1 MDFFLEETTGMPS
14 SFPGNHL
21 LIFHGISALS
31 HLCFLLGLSVVWYLG
46 HFMSSRDS
54 ERQLEASGFL
64 FYRLSIFTSMSLGLL
79 HLPLSVLIY
88 LWYRHDYIL
97 FTIEASLTIRSLAWF
112 AATAYLLVEFGI
124 SNEER
129 FPTFLRIW
137 WGLFLPMSCS
147 CLVVD
152 MLYLKRHEAIRAY
165 QLVFDSSSIIAGLI
179 LNYSGFFGQRVWRTN
194 HGEPL
199 LDGSNRNRSST
210 EIGSGHSAN
219 SLFENASILS
229 ILSFSWIGPLL
240 SVGHKKTL
248 ELNDIPQLASN
259 DSVHTVF
266 PIFKSILQSY
276 ARATAHCRI
285 TSFMLVKALILT
297 VWAQYL
303 LVIFYALLS
312 SVASFVGPYLLDYLV
327 RYLSSDHKLANQGY
341 IMVMTFIMSK
351 IVESLCDR
359 HFYFRILQMRI
370 RVRSSLV
377 ALIYQKGLMLS
388 SHSRQS
394 VTSGEI
400 LTYMSTDASR
410 VGDLSWF
417 ILDLLSVPVQIF
429 LSLLI
434 LYPRIGGAS
443 LVSLMATFLVML
455 LNIPLTKCEQNYTEK
470 LMKSK
475 DNRIKATTEIL
486 KNMRILKLQAW
497 EMKFLSKVMELRKTE
512 TKWLWKYA
520 CTSAAATFL
529 FSCSSI
535 FVAVVAF
542 GTCMLMGIP
551 LETGKVLSAL
561 ATFRLLQDPIFSLP
575 DVISGLVQ
583 TKVSADRIST
593 FLNLEDLQHV
603 VQKLPRDSC
612 ELSIEVSNGNFAWDP
627 SSQNLTLKEVNLQV
641 LKGRKVAVCGSVG
654 SGKTSLLHC
663 ILGEVPKISG
673 DVKLYG
679 TTSYVSQSPWIL
691 SGSIQ
696 DNILFGKQMDNVI
709 KYERVL
715 EACSLKKDLEIMP
728 LGDQTIIGERGI
740 NLSGGQKQRVQIA
753 RALYHEADIY
763 LFDDPFSAVD
773 AHTAS
778 HLFKECL
785 LGLLSSKTVVYVT
798 HQVEFLPSAD
808 LILVIRDGRVAEAGT
823 YTELVDSG
831 TEFMQLVNAH
841 NHALVSNDLLDL
853 DPQASSNSTQ
863 VGHSD
868 SMVPKEKES
877 VCEETNS
884 TSNEDS
890 KKGQLVQEEEREK
903 GKVGFQVYWRYIT
916 MAYKGTL
923 VPFIIL
929 SLIFYQVLEI
939 CGNYWMALEVP
950 LSDDTEPRVSGSTL
964 ISVYVAL
971 AVGSSACILVRTM
984 LTMTAG
990 LKTATLL
997 FNSMH
1002 TCIFR
1007 APISFFDST
1016 PTGRILSRVSSEQG
1030 GVDIQ
1035 IPFLFSSFAFL
1046 IIRCLGTITVMSQV
1060 AWPVFIVFIPVFF
1073 TSFWY
1078 QQYYIS
1084 TSREL
1089 SRLLGVCR
1097 APVIQHFAE
1106 SLSGSVSV
1114 RSFDQENEFVNT
1126 NYNLSNDFSRI
1137 QFHIAG
1143 AMEWLSFR
1151 LDILSILTFAFSLI
1165 FLICMPY
1172 GIINPGIAGLAVTYG
1187 LKFDGIQTSFI
1198 WILCNLENKI
1208 ISVERIL
1215 QYSSIPSEP
1224 PLIVEDNR
1232 PDHSWPSKGE
1242 IDIVNIQVRYGLTMP
1257 FILRGL
1263 TCTFPGGKKTGIV
1276 GRTGSGKSTLIQ
1288 TIFRIIDPAVG
1299 HIFIDG
1305 TDISTIGLH
1314 DLRSRLGIIPQEPI
1328 MFQGTLRNNLD
1339 PLDEH
1344 TDEEIWETLD
1354 CCQLGEEIRKKE
1366 LKLDSG
1372 VAENGENWSVGQR
1385 QLVCLGR
1392 VILKKSKILVLDE
1405 ATASVDTSTDIIIQ
1419 NTLRQQFSES
1429 TVITVAH
1436 RITSVIGSDLVLVLE
1451 NGVIVELGSP
1461 KNLLANKSSLFAKL
1475 VSEYTT
1481 RFYDASK

>member
-14 SFPGNHL
+14 NFTGNHL

-248 ELNDIPQLASN
+248 ELKDVPQLASN

-285 TSFMLVKALILT
+285 TSFM
-297 VWAQYL
+297 
-303 LVIFYALLS
+303 
-312 SVASFVGPYLLDYLV
+312 
-327 RYLSSDHKLANQGY
+327 
-341 IMVMTFIMSK
+341 
-351 IVESLCDR
+351 
-359 HFYFRILQMRI
+359 
-370 RVRSSLV
+370 VRSSLV

-417 ILDLLSVPVQIF
+417 ILHLLSVPVQIF

-434 LYPRIGGAS
+434 LYPRIGVAS

-612 ELSIEVSNGNFAWDP
+612 EVSIEVSNGNFAWDP

-753 RALYHEADIY
+753 RALYHDADIY

-1030 GVDIQ
+1030 GVDMQ

-1060 AWPVFIVFIPVFF
+1060 NVLKHFYSNNAIFHKSISLPRNYLDLC
-1073 TSFWY
+1073 SF
-1078 QQYYIS
+1078 
-1084 TSREL
+1084 
-1089 SRLLGVCR
+1089 
-1097 APVIQHFAE
+1097 P
-1106 SLSGSVSV
+1106 SG
-1114 RSFDQENEFVNT
+1114 DENSEVGKWCT
-1126 NYNLSNDFSRI
+1126 VMSGDDCT
-1137 QFHIAG
+1137 
-1143 AMEWLSFR
+1143 M
-1151 LDILSILTFAFSLI
+1151 
-1165 FLICMPY
+1165 
-1172 GIINPGIAGLAVTYG
+1172 
-1187 LKFDGIQTSFI
+1187 
-1198 WILCNLENKI
+1198 LE
-1208 ISVERIL
+1208 
-1215 QYSSIPSEP
+1215 
-1224 PLIVEDNR
+1224 
-1232 PDHSWPSKGE
+1232 
-1242 IDIVNIQVRYGLTMP
+1242 
-1257 FILRGL
+1257 
-1263 TCTFPGGKKTGIV
+1263 CT
-1276 GRTGSGKSTLIQ
+1276 L
-1288 TIFRIIDPAVG
+1288 
-1299 HIFIDG
+1299 
-1305 TDISTIGLH
+1305 
-1314 DLRSRLGIIPQEPI
+1314 
-1328 MFQGTLRNNLD
+1328 
-1339 PLDEH
+1339 
-1344 TDEEIWETLD
+1344 
-1354 CCQLGEEIRKKE
+1354 
-1366 LKLDSG
+1366 
-1372 VAENGENWSVGQR
+1372 
-1385 QLVCLGR
+1385 
-1392 VILKKSKILVLDE
+1392 
-1405 ATASVDTSTDIIIQ
+1405 
-1419 NTLRQQFSES
+1419 
-1429 TVITVAH
+1429 
-1436 RITSVIGSDLVLVLE
+1436 
-1451 NGVIVELGSP
+1451 
-1461 KNLLANKSSLFAKL
+1461 
-1475 VSEYTT
+1475 
-1481 RFYDASK
+1481 

>member
-1 MDFFLEETTGMPS
+1 
-14 SFPGNHL
+14 
-21 LIFHGISALS
+21 
-31 HLCFLLGLSVVWYLG
+31 
-46 HFMSSRDS
+46 
-54 ERQLEASGFL
+54 
-64 FYRLSIFTSMSLGLL
+64 
-79 HLPLSVLIY
+79 
-88 LWYRHDYIL
+88 
-97 FTIEASLTIRSLAWF
+97 
-112 AATAYLLVEFGI
+112 
-124 SNEER
+124 
-129 FPTFLRIW
+129 
-137 WGLFLPMSCS
+137 MSCS

-152 MLYLKRHEAIRAY
+152 ILYMKRHESIRAY
-165 QLVFDSSSIIAGLI
+165 QLVFDSGSIIAGLI
-179 LNYSGFFGQRVWRTN
+179 LNYSGFFGKRVWRTN

-210 EIGSGHSAN
+210 DIGSGHSTN

-240 SVGHKKTL
+240 SVGHEKTL
-248 ELNDIPQLASN
+248 ELKDVPQLATN

-327 RYLSSDHKLANQGY
+327 RYLSSDRKVANQGY
-341 IMVMTFIMSK
+341 ILVMAFIMSK
-351 IVESLCDR
+351 IVESVCDR
-359 HFYFRILQMRI
+359 HFNFRIVQIRI

-377 ALIYQKGLMLS
+377 ALLYQKGLMLS
-388 SHSRQS
+388 SCSRQS

-417 ILDLLSVPVQIF
+417 ILHLLSVPVQII

-434 LYPRIGGAS
+434 LYPRIGVAS

-455 LNIPLTKCEQNYTEK
+455 LNIPLTKCEQNYIEK
-470 LMKSK
+470 LMESK

-497 EMKFLSKVMELRKTE
+497 EMTFLSKVMELRKTE
-512 TKWLWKYA
+512 TKWLWKFAY
-520 CTSAAATFL
+520 TSAAATFL

-603 VQKLPRDSC
+603 VQKLPRDGC
-612 ELSIEVSNGNFAWDP
+612 EVSVEVSNGNFAWDP
-627 SSQNLTLKEVNLQV
+627 SSQNLTLKELNLQV
-641 LKGRKVAVCGSVG
+641 LKGRKVAVCGIVG

-673 DVKLYG
+673 AVKLYG

-696 DNILFGKQMDNVI
+696 DNVLFGKQMDNV

-753 RALYHEADIY
+753 RALYHDADIY

-831 TEFMQLVNAH
+831 TEFRQLVNAH
-841 NHALVSNDLLDL
+841 SHALVSSDLLDL
-853 DPQASSNSTQ
+853 DPQSSSDSTQ
-863 VGHSD
+863 VGHSY
-868 SMVPKEKES
+868 SMVPKQKES

-884 TSNEDS
+884 MPDEDS
-890 KKGQLVQEEEREK
+890 TKGQLVQEEEREK
-903 GKVGFQVYWRYIT
+903 GKVGFEVYWRYIT

-929 SLIFYQVLEI
+929 SLISFQILEI

-971 AVGSSACILVRTM
+971 AVGSSVCILVRTM

-1030 GVDIQ
+1030 GVDMY

-1060 AWPVFIVFIPVFF
+1060 AWPIFIVFIPVFC

-1106 SLSGSVSV
+1106 SLSGAVSV

-1126 NYNLSNDFSRI
+1126 NYNLSNDFSRL
-1137 QFHIAG
+1137 QFHTAG

-1151 LDILSILTFAFSLI
+1151 LDILSILTFAFSMI

-1172 GIINPGIAGLAVTYG
+1172 GVIDPGIAGLAVTYG
-1187 LKFDGIQTSFI
+1187 LNFDMIQTSFI
-1198 WILCNLENKI
+1198 WILCNLENEI

-1339 PLDEH
+1339 PLDEY

-1354 CCQLGEEIRKKE
+1354 CCQLGEEIRRKE

-1436 RITSVIGSDLVLVLE
+1436 RITSVISSDLVLVLE